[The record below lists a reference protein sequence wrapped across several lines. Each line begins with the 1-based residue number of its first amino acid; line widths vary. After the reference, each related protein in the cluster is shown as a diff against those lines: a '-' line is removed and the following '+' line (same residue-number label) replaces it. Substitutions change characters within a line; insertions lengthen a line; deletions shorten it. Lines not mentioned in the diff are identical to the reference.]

1 MGAVEPLTLRTPRLI
16 LRQMRR
22 DDAAA
27 LRAIVTQPDVG
38 RMLFLFPADW
48 TVEAAERFIDDW
60 QFRGAPR
67 LRLAICDSDDRL
79 LGSVGAALIND
90 RIELFYFLDPAAGGR
105 GYATEAVQ
113 AFIGF
118 LFDRFRHDALYADV
132 FIDNPGSERVLRK
145 LGFTF
150 DGRGTGTSAAR
161 LEPFPVSLYRL
172 TQQQFKAATT

>member
-1 MGAVEPLTLRTPRLI
+1 MGAVEPLTIRTPRLI

-27 LRAIVTQPDVG
+27 LCRIVTRPDVG
-38 RMLFLFPADW
+38 RMLFLFPPDW
-48 TVEAAERFIDDW
+48 TVDAAQDFILDW
-60 QFRGAPR
+60 QFRGTPR
-67 LRLAICDSDDRL
+67 LRLGICDASDRL
-79 LGSVGAALIND
+79 LGSVGAVLRD
-90 RIELFYFLDPAAGGR
+90 GRIEVFYFLDPAAAGQ
-105 GYATEAVQ
+105 GYATEAMQ

-118 LFDRFRHDALYADV
+118 LFDRFGHDTIHADV

-150 DGRGTGTSAAR
+150 DGQGTGTSAAR